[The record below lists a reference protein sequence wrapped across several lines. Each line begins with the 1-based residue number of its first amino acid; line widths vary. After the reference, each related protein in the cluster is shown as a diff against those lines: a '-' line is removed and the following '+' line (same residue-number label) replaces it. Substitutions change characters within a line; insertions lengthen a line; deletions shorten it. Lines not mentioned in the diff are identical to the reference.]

1 MPKSYIVDDDYHEVR
16 LDRWFKQKVIN
27 LPHSLIERIIRQNKI
42 KLNKKR
48 TKSSQRLQTGDL
60 VEVFDISKFKANN
73 NDKKIKY
80 IPQTKELSKY
90 DDYVVED
97 NENFIIINKPAGIP
111 VQSGTKS
118 FKNITDV
125 LKNSKYFKDSKPF
138 IVHRI
143 DKETSGILIIAKNRK
158 YAQLFTT
165 LFRIRKIHKTYLALA
180 YGKINKS
187 VKCIRDDL
195 TYFENKKKI
204 KYIPKKEELSKYD
217 DYVIE
222 NNDNFIV
229 INKPAGIP
237 VQSGT
242 KSFKN
247 ITDVL
252 KNSKYFQNSKP
263 FIVHRIDK
271 ETSGILIIAK
281 NRKFAQLFT
290 TLFRIRKIHKTYLA
304 LVYGKI
310 NKSVKNMQDELIY
323 FENKKKIIQ
332 KAITNIKIIKSNE
345 ELSYVELNPITGRKH
360 QLRKQLLNLGNPIIG
375 DDKYFLKNFKKIK
388 NKNLMLHAY
397 KIKFMINNIKYNFK
411 AKYNNYFEQLL
422 KEKF

>member
-48 TKSSQRLQTGDL
+48 TKSSHRLQAGDL
-60 VEVFDISKFKANN
+60 IEVFDISKFKSNN

-80 IPQTKELSKY
+80 IPQKKELSKY
-90 DDYVVED
+90 DDYVIEN
-97 NENFIIINKPAGIP
+97 NENFIVINKPAGIP

-118 FKNITDV
+118 FKNITDI
-125 LKNSKYFKDSKPF
+125 LKNSKFFKDSKPF

-143 DKETSGILIIAKNRK
+143 DKETSGILIIAKNRE

-180 YGKINKS
+180 YGKINKT
-187 VKCIRDDL
+187 VKSIRDEL

-204 KYIPKKEELSKYD
+204 
-217 DYVIE
+217 
-222 NNDNFIV
+222 
-229 INKPAGIP
+229 
-237 VQSGT
+237 T
-242 KSFKN
+242 
-247 ITDVL
+247 
-252 KNSKYFQNSKP
+252 
-263 FIVHRIDK
+263 
-271 ETSGILIIAK
+271 
-281 NRKFAQLFT
+281 
-290 TLFRIRKIHKTYLA
+290 
-304 LVYGKI
+304 
-310 NKSVKNMQDELIY
+310 
-323 FENKKKIIQ
+323 Q
-332 KAITNIKIIKSNE
+332 KAISNIKIIKSND

-360 QLRKQLLNLGNPIIG
+360 QLRKQLLNLGNPIVG
-375 DDKYFLKNFKKIK
+375 DDKYFLTNFKKIK
-388 NKNLMLHAY
+388 TRNLMLHAY
-397 KIKFMINNIKYNFK
+397 KIKFMINNVQYNFK